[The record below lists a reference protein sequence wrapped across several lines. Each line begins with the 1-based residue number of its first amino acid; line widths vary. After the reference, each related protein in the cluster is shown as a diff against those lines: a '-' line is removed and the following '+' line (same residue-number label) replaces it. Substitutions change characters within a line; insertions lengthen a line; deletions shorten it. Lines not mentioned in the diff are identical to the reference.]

1 MTDRW
6 VTRVV
11 GDFLVRVERA
21 DVHAQWQI
29 FDGVGGGG
37 EYGPL
42 LFARRGGSAG
52 DGARDGA
59 DWQACAGAMVRHLGS
74 SGRRR
79 HPERHDATGAGYRF
93 AGAALE
99 PESLPSFKPRR
110 DVCERVNRRL
120 ALDLRHRLRGK
131 GCGQV
136 DPA

>member
-42 LFARRGGSAG
+42 LFARRGASTGEDTVEDPEDAEIMISG
-52 DGARDGA
+52 CISWDGAAEWHVSQRGGA
-59 DWQACAGAMVRHLGS
+59 YVCGRKNAAGFAAAFQAVWDVAAEALAGWDEHEA
-74 SGRRR
+74 
-79 HPERHDATGAGYRF
+79 
-93 AGAALE
+93 
-99 PESLPSFKPRR
+99 
-110 DVCERVNRRL
+110 
-120 ALDLRHRLRGK
+120 
-131 GCGQV
+131 Q
-136 DPA
+136 